1 MRSSCPAGSRRAA
14 APSLHPIALAVAVF
28 TFSPAWAQ
36 TGTAALQP
44 AEQTPVS
51 APDELVQEPKALGS
65 ITISGAR
72 ESASTRL
79 PLTPRETPQ
88 STSTVTR
95 AQIERQSL
103 TSIDAVL
110 RNVNGIAVSFYDT
123 QRPLYYAR
131 GFQITDFQTDGLP
144 SYSSSTNQEFDT
156 ALYERIDIVR
166 GANGIQTGVGVPSAT
181 INMIRKRPQRE
192 FAASVALTAGSWN
205 LYRGELDLN
214 APLNSDGSVRSR
226 LVVAP
231 QKKESFRDRYS
242 EDKTALLA
250 AVEADIGQST
260 VVALGYQRQSN
271 DPKAPIWGT
280 IPRFA
285 TTGAPIDLPIST
297 SFSPSWTRWE
307 RTSGTLYATLDHQL
321 NDDWSLKA
329 ALNHTEGDTF
339 RLSTYGYGATTS
351 RAPFIDPVT
360 GAGTTLY
367 AAVNGGSEKQDT
379 VDAYLSGK
387 FELGGR
393 KHDLVVGMS
402 STRTASRTDGYTSVG
417 SWSYVIPNI
426 YTWDGNAPAPTYSK
440 TGAWR
445 TQITQQT
452 GLFASA
458 RWRVTDPLSVL
469 TGLRLTDWHRHSD
482 TYGTTGAYAGR
493 SAIQDE
499 NRKVT
504 PFIGAVYDIT
514 PTLSAYASYARIFN
528 PQNYKDRNN
537 NPLSPVIGS
546 NAEAGLKAELFERRI
561 QAHFAVFQTKQ
572 DNFGVRDS
580 AITTPLPDGTL
591 PYVAVNGTKST
602 GFELE
607 FAGMATRQWR
617 VSAGL
622 TRAKV
627 TRAPTDLIYA
637 NMPDYLLQLGT
648 DYQLSGALA
657 PLSVGGN
664 LTWQSS
670 IEGFNIPHP
679 SGTVTVKQSPK
690 AILNLRASWQFNPK
704 LSATVAVNNVTNQK
718 YWANLDYGNYAD
730 PRNVSVTLRAAF

>member
-1 MRSSCPAGSRRAA
+1 MPASRRPFAH
-14 APSLHPIALAVAVF
+14 SLHPLAVSA
-28 TFSPAWAQ
+28 TLAASMAGTAWAQ
-36 TGTAALQP
+36 QP
-44 AEQTPVS
+44 AAVPP
-51 APDELVQEPKALGS
+51 APDTRADTRTEPGTDQVVQPRALDS
-65 ITISGAR
+65 VTVSGAR

-79 PLTPRETPQ
+79 QLTARETPQ
-88 STSTVTR
+88 SVSTVNR

-110 RNVNGIAVSFYDT
+110 RNVTGIAVSFYDT

-144 SYSSSTNQEFDT
+144 SYSSGSNQEFDT

-181 INMIRKRPQRE
+181 INMVRKRPQRQ

-205 LYRGELDLN
+205 LYRGELDIN

-226 LVVAP
+226 LVIAP
-231 QKKESFRDRYS
+231 QKKDSFRDRYS

-271 DPKAPIWGT
+271 VPKAPIWGT

-285 TTGAPIDLPIST
+285 TTGAPIDLPVST
-297 SFSPSWTRWE
+297 SFSPPWTRWE

-321 NDDWSLKA
+321 NDDWSLRA
-329 ALNHTEGDTF
+329 AYNHTEGDNF
-339 RLSTYGYGATTS
+339 SLRTYGYGATTS
-351 RAPFIDPVT
+351 RAPFINPET
-360 GAGTTLY
+360 GAGATLY
-367 AAVNGGSEKQDT
+367 GAVGGGSEKQDT

-387 FELGGR
+387 FALGGR

-402 STRTASRTDGYTSVG
+402 STRTATRTDGYTSLAG
-417 SWSYVIPNI
+417 WSYVIPNI
-426 YTWDGNAPAPTYSK
+426 YTWDGNAPMPTYSK

-445 TQITQQT
+445 TQTTQQT

-458 RWRVTDPLSVL
+458 RWRVADPLSVL
-469 TGLRLTDWHRHSD
+469 TGVRLTDWHRHTD
-482 TYGTTGAYAGR
+482 TYNTTGAYVGQ

-499 NRKVT
+499 NRKIT
-504 PFIGAVYDIT
+504 PYIGAVYDIT
-514 PTLSAYASYARIFN
+514 PTLSAYASHTRIFN

-537 NPLSPVIGS
+537 MPLSPVIGS
-546 NAEAGLKAELFERRI
+546 NTEAGLKAELFDRRM

-572 DNFGVRDS
+572 DNYGVRDS

-591 PYVAVNGTKST
+591 PYVAVNGTKAT
-602 GFELE
+602 GFEMEL
-607 FAGMATRQWR
+607 AGMVNSRWR

-627 TRAPTDLIYA
+627 TRAATDLIYA
-637 NMPDYLLQLGT
+637 NLPEYLLQLGT

-657 PLSVGGN
+657 PLSVGGS
-664 LTWQSS
+664 LMWQST

-679 SGTVTVKQSPK
+679 SGTVTVKESPT
-690 AILNLRASWQFNPK
+690 AVLNLRATWRFNPK
-704 LSATVAVNNVTNQK
+704 LSATLAVNNVTNQK

-730 PRNVSVTLRAAF
+730 PRNVSLTLRAAF

>member
-1 MRSSCPAGSRRAA
+1 MSVFRRQPVCRLHPLALAAIATVLAGAAQAQDAAPAA
-14 APSLHPIALAVAVF
+14 AGDQI
-28 TFSPAWAQ
+28 
-36 TGTAALQP
+36 TA
-44 AEQTPVS
+44 
-51 APDELVQEPKALGS
+51 PKALDSVTVSGS
-65 ITISGAR
+65 R

-79 PLTPRETPQ
+79 QLTARETPQ
-88 STSTVTR
+88 STTTVTR
-95 AQIERQSL
+95 EQIERQSL

-110 RNVNGIAVSFYDT
+110 RNVNGVAVSFYDT

-131 GFQITDFQTDGLP
+131 GFQITDFQIDGLP

-156 ALYERIDIVR
+156 ALYERIEVVR
-166 GANGIQTGVGVPSAT
+166 GANGILTGVGVPSAT

-205 LYRGELDLN
+205 LYRGELDIN
-214 APLNSDGSVRSR
+214 APLNKDGSVRSR
-226 LVVAP
+226 LVLAP
-231 QKKESFRDRYS
+231 QKKDSFRDRYS

-250 AVEADIGQST
+250 AIEADVGSST
-260 VVALGYQRQSN
+260 VVTLGYQRQAN
-271 DPKAPIWGT
+271 EPKAPIWGT

-285 TTGAPIDLPIST
+285 VDGSPIDLPTSV
-297 SFSPSWTRWE
+297 SFSPPWTRWE
-307 RTSGTLYATLDHQL
+307 RTSGTLYATLEHQL
-321 NDDWSLKA
+321 NDDWSVKA

-339 RLSTYGYGATTS
+339 SLRTYGYGRTVS
-351 RAPFIDPVT
+351 LAPFINPTT

-367 AAVNGGSEKQDT
+367 AAVGGASEKQDT

-387 FELGGR
+387 FDLGGR
-393 KHDLVVGMS
+393 KHDLMVGVS
-402 STRTASRTDGYTSVG
+402 STRIATRTDGYSSVAN
-417 SWSYVIPNI
+417 WSYVIPNI
-426 YTWDGNAPAPTYSK
+426 YTWDGNAPEPVYSK

-458 RWRVTDPLSVL
+458 RWRVAEPLSLL
-469 TGLRLTDWHRHSD
+469 TGVRLTDWHRHND
-482 TYGTTGAYAGR
+482 TYGTTGAYAGK
-493 SAIQDE
+493 SAVQDE

-504 PFIGAVYDIT
+504 PYVGAVYDIT
-514 PTLSAYASYARIFN
+514 PTLSAYASYTRIFN

-546 NAEAGLKAELFERRI
+546 NAEAGVKAELLGRRI

-572 DNFGVRDS
+572 DNYGVRDG

-591 PYVAVNGTKST
+591 PYVAVNGTRST

-607 FAGMATRQWR
+607 FAGMATNQWR

-637 NMPDYLLQLGT
+637 NLPEYLLQLGT
-648 DYQLSGALA
+648 DYQFAGALA

-664 LTWQSS
+664 LVWQSS
-670 IEGFNIPHP
+670 VEGFNIPHP
-679 SGTVTVKQSPK
+679 SGTVTVKQSPT
-690 AILNLRASWQFNPK
+690 AILGLRASWKFSPK
-704 LSATVAVNNVTNQK
+704 LSATLAVNNVTNKK
-718 YWANLDYGNYAD
+718 YWANLDYGNYSD
-730 PRNVSVTLRAAF
+730 PRNVSLTMRAAF

>member
-1 MRSSCPAGSRRAA
+1 M
-14 APSLHPIALAVAVF
+14 
-28 TFSPAWAQ
+28 
-36 TGTAALQP
+36 
-44 AEQTPVS
+44 
-51 APDELVQEPKALGS
+51 
-65 ITISGAR
+65 
-72 ESASTRL
+72 
-79 PLTPRETPQ
+79 
-88 STSTVTR
+88 TR

-110 RNVNGIAVSFYDT
+110 RNVNGIAVSFMT
-123 QRPLYYAR
+123 RSARCTTRAASRSPTSRPTACPATAAAPTR
-131 GFQITDFQTDGLP
+131 NSTLP
-144 SYSSSTNQEFDT
+144 CT
-156 ALYERIDIVR
+156 ERIDIVR

-231 QKKESFRDRYS
+231 QKKRELRDRYS

-367 AAVNGGSEKQDT
+367 AAAKQRRQRK
-379 VDAYLSGK
+379 AGH
-387 FELGGR
+387 GGR
-393 KHDLVVGMS
+393 LPVGQV
-402 STRTASRTDGYTSVG
+402 RAGRPQARPGGGHEFHPHRRARTDGYTSVAG
-417 SWSYVIPNI
+417 WSYVIPNI

-528 PQNYKDRNN
+528 PQNYTATTPAVARHRQQCRGWASK
-537 NPLSPVIGS
+537 PSCLSAAS
-546 NAEAGLKAELFERRI
+546 RRTLRC
-561 QAHFAVFQTKQ
+561 FQT
-572 DNFGVRDS
+572 
-580 AITTPLPDGTL
+580 
-591 PYVAVNGTKST
+591 
-602 GFELE
+602 
-607 FAGMATRQWR
+607 AGQLR
-617 VSAGL
+617 
-622 TRAKV
+622 RARRRSPHRCP
-627 TRAPTDLIYA
+627 TAPC
-637 NMPDYLLQLGT
+637 P
-648 DYQLSGALA
+648 
-657 PLSVGGN
+657 
-664 LTWQSS
+664 TW
-670 IEGFNIPHP
+670 P
-679 SGTVTVKQSPK
+679 
-690 AILNLRASWQFNPK
+690 
-704 LSATVAVNNVTNQK
+704 
-718 YWANLDYGNYAD
+718 
-730 PRNVSVTLRAAF
+730 

>member
-1 MRSSCPAGSRRAA
+1 MSVSRRQPVCRLNPLALAAIATVLAGAAQAQDA
-14 APSLHPIALAVAVF
+14 APAASTDQI
-28 TFSPAWAQ
+28 
-36 TGTAALQP
+36 TA
-44 AEQTPVS
+44 
-51 APDELVQEPKALGS
+51 PKALDSVTVSGS
-65 ITISGAR
+65 R

-79 PLTPRETPQ
+79 QLTARETPQ
-88 STSTVTR
+88 STTTVTR
-95 AQIERQSL
+95 EQIERQSL

-110 RNVNGIAVSFYDT
+110 RNVNGVAVSFYDT

-131 GFQITDFQTDGLP
+131 GFQITDFQIDGLP
-144 SYSSSTNQEFDT
+144 SYSSSTNQEYDT
-156 ALYERIDIVR
+156 ALYERVEIVR
-166 GANGIQTGVGVPSAT
+166 GANGILTGVGVPSAT

-192 FAASVALTAGSWN
+192 FAASVALSAGSWN
-205 LYRGELDLN
+205 LYRGELDIN
-214 APLNSDGSVRSR
+214 APLTKDGSVRSR
-226 LVVAP
+226 LVIAP
-231 QKKESFRDRYS
+231 QKKDSFRDRYS
-242 EDKTALLA
+242 EDKTAMLA
-250 AVEADIGQST
+250 AIEADLGSST
-260 VVALGYQRQSN
+260 VATLGYQRQSN

-285 TTGAPIDLPIST
+285 TNGSPIDLPTSV
-297 SFSPSWTRWE
+297 SFSPPWTRWE
-307 RTSGTLYATLDHQL
+307 RTSGTLYATLEHQL
-321 NDDWSLKA
+321 NDDWSVKA

-339 RLSTYGYGATTS
+339 SLRTYGYGRTVS
-351 RAPFIDPVT
+351 LAPFINPTT

-367 AAVNGGSEKQDT
+367 AAVGGGSEKQDT

-387 FELGGR
+387 FEFGGR
-393 KHDLVVGMS
+393 KHDLMVGVS
-402 STRTASRTDGYTSVG
+402 STRIATRTDGYSSVAN
-417 SWSYVIPNI
+417 WSYVIPNI
-426 YTWDGNAPAPTYSK
+426 YTWDGNAPEPVYSK

-458 RWRVTDPLSVL
+458 RWRVAEPLSVL
-469 TGLRLTDWHRHSD
+469 TGVRLTDWHRHSD
-482 TYGTTGAYAGR
+482 TYGTTGAYAGK

-504 PFIGAVYDIT
+504 PYIGAVYDIT
-514 PTLSAYASYARIFN
+514 PTLSAYTSYTRIFN

-546 NAEAGLKAELFERRI
+546 NTEAGLKAELLDRRI

-572 DNFGVRDS
+572 DNYGVRDG

-627 TRAPTDLIYA
+627 TRAATDLIYA
-637 NMPDYLLQLGT
+637 NLPEYLLQLGT
-648 DYQLSGALA
+648 DYQFSGALA

-664 LTWQSS
+664 LVWQSS
-670 IEGFNIPHP
+670 VEGFNIPHP
-679 SGTVTVKQSPK
+679 SGTVTVKQSPT
-690 AILNLRASWQFNPK
+690 AVLGLRASWQFNPK
-704 LSATVAVNNVTNQK
+704 LSATLAVNNVTNKK
-718 YWANLDYGNYAD
+718 YWANLDYGNYSD
-730 PRNVSVTLRAAF
+730 PRNVSLTMRAAF

>member
-1 MRSSCPAGSRRAA
+1 LALAAIATVLAGAAQAQDAAPAA
-14 APSLHPIALAVAVF
+14 AGDQI
-28 TFSPAWAQ
+28 
-36 TGTAALQP
+36 TA
-44 AEQTPVS
+44 
-51 APDELVQEPKALGS
+51 PKALDSVTVSGS
-65 ITISGAR
+65 R

-79 PLTPRETPQ
+79 QLTARETPQ
-88 STSTVTR
+88 STTTVTR
-95 AQIERQSL
+95 EQIERQSL

-110 RNVNGIAVSFYDT
+110 RNVNGVAVSFYDT

-131 GFQITDFQTDGLP
+131 GFQITDFQIDGLH

-156 ALYERIDIVR
+156 ALYERIEVVR
-166 GANGIQTGVGVPSAT
+166 GANGILTGVGVPSAT

-205 LYRGELDLN
+205 LYRGELDIN
-214 APLNSDGSVRSR
+214 APLNKDGSVRSR
-226 LVVAP
+226 LVLAP
-231 QKKESFRDRYS
+231 QKKDSFRDRYS

-250 AVEADIGQST
+250 AIEADVGSST
-260 VVALGYQRQSN
+260 VVTLGYQRQAN
-271 DPKAPIWGT
+271 EPKAPIWGT

-285 TTGAPIDLPIST
+285 VDGSPIDLPTSV
-297 SFSPSWTRWE
+297 SFSPPWTRWE
-307 RTSGTLYATLDHQL
+307 RTSGTLYATLEHQL
-321 NDDWSLKA
+321 NDDWSVKA

-339 RLSTYGYGATTS
+339 SLRTYGYGRTVS
-351 RAPFIDPVT
+351 LAPFINPTT

-367 AAVNGGSEKQDT
+367 AAVGGASEKQDT

-387 FELGGR
+387 FDLGGR
-393 KHDLVVGMS
+393 KHDLMVGVS
-402 STRTASRTDGYTSVG
+402 STRIATRTDGYSSVAN
-417 SWSYVIPNI
+417 WSHVIPNI
-426 YTWDGNAPAPTYSK
+426 YTWDGNAPEPVYSK

-458 RWRVTDPLSVL
+458 RWRVAEPLSLL
-469 TGLRLTDWHRHSD
+469 TGVRLTDWHRHSD
-482 TYGTTGAYAGR
+482 TYGTTGAYAGK
-493 SAIQDE
+493 SAVQDE

-504 PFIGAVYDIT
+504 PYVGAVYDIT
-514 PTLSAYASYARIFN
+514 PTLSAYASYTRIFN

-546 NAEAGLKAELFERRI
+546 NAEAGLKAELLDRRI

-572 DNFGVRDS
+572 DNYGVRDG

-591 PYVAVNGTKST
+591 PYVAVNGTRST

-607 FAGMATRQWR
+607 FAGMATNQWR

-637 NMPDYLLQLGT
+637 NLPEYLLQLGT
-648 DYQLSGALA
+648 DYQFAGALA

-664 LTWQSS
+664 LVWQSS
-670 IEGFNIPHP
+670 VEGFNIPHP
-679 SGTVTVKQSPK
+679 SGTVTVKQSPT
-690 AILNLRASWQFNPK
+690 AILGLRASWKFSPK
-704 LSATVAVNNVTNQK
+704 LSATLAVNNVTNKK
-718 YWANLDYGNYAD
+718 YWANLDYGNYSD
-730 PRNVSVTLRAAF
+730 PRNVSLTMRAAF

>member
-1 MRSSCPAGSRRAA
+1 MSVFRRQPVCRLHPLALAAIATVLAGAAQAQDAAPAA
-14 APSLHPIALAVAVF
+14 AGDQI
-28 TFSPAWAQ
+28 
-36 TGTAALQP
+36 TA
-44 AEQTPVS
+44 
-51 APDELVQEPKALGS
+51 PKALDSVTVSGS
-65 ITISGAR
+65 R

-79 PLTPRETPQ
+79 QLTARETPQ
-88 STSTVTR
+88 STTTVTR
-95 AQIERQSL
+95 EQIERQSL

-110 RNVNGIAVSFYDT
+110 RNVNGVAVSFYDT

-131 GFQITDFQTDGLP
+131 GFQITDFQIDGLH

-156 ALYERIDIVR
+156 ALYERIEVVR
-166 GANGIQTGVGVPSAT
+166 GANGILTGVGVPSAT

-205 LYRGELDLN
+205 LYRGELDIN
-214 APLNSDGSVRSR
+214 APLNKDGSVRSR
-226 LVVAP
+226 LVLAP
-231 QKKESFRDRYS
+231 QKKDSFRDRYS

-250 AVEADIGQST
+250 AIEADVGSST
-260 VVALGYQRQSN
+260 VVTLGYQRQAN
-271 DPKAPIWGT
+271 EPKAPIWGT

-285 TTGAPIDLPIST
+285 VDGSPIDLPTSV
-297 SFSPSWTRWE
+297 SFSPPWTRWE
-307 RTSGTLYATLDHQL
+307 RTSGTLYATLEHQL
-321 NDDWSLKA
+321 NDDWSVKA

-339 RLSTYGYGATTS
+339 SLRTYGYGRTVS
-351 RAPFIDPVT
+351 LAPFINPTT

-367 AAVNGGSEKQDT
+367 AAVGGASEKQDT

-387 FELGGR
+387 FDLGGR
-393 KHDLVVGMS
+393 KHDLMVGVS
-402 STRTASRTDGYTSVG
+402 STRIATRTDGYSSVAN
-417 SWSYVIPNI
+417 WSHVIPNI
-426 YTWDGNAPAPTYSK
+426 YTWDGNAPEPVYSK

-458 RWRVTDPLSVL
+458 RWRVAEPLSLL
-469 TGLRLTDWHRHSD
+469 TGVRLTDWHRHSD
-482 TYGTTGAYAGR
+482 TYGTTGAYAGK
-493 SAIQDE
+493 SAVQDE

-504 PFIGAVYDIT
+504 PYVGAVYDIT
-514 PTLSAYASYARIFN
+514 PTLSAYASYTRIFN

-546 NAEAGLKAELFERRI
+546 NAEAGLKAELLDRRI

-572 DNFGVRDS
+572 DNYGVRDG

-591 PYVAVNGTKST
+591 PYVAVNGTRST

-607 FAGMATRQWR
+607 FAGMATNQWR

-637 NMPDYLLQLGT
+637 NLPEYLLQLGT
-648 DYQLSGALA
+648 DYQFAGALA

-664 LTWQSS
+664 LVWQSS
-670 IEGFNIPHP
+670 VEGFNIPHP
-679 SGTVTVKQSPK
+679 SGTVTVKQSPT
-690 AILNLRASWQFNPK
+690 AILGLRASWKFSPK
-704 LSATVAVNNVTNQK
+704 LSATLAVNNVTNKK
-718 YWANLDYGNYAD
+718 YWANLDYGNYSD
-730 PRNVSVTLRAAF
+730 PRNVSLTMRAAF

>member
-1 MRSSCPAGSRRAA
+1 MSVFRRQPVCRLHPLALAAIATVLAGAAQAQDAAPAA
-14 APSLHPIALAVAVF
+14 AGDQI
-28 TFSPAWAQ
+28 
-36 TGTAALQP
+36 TA
-44 AEQTPVS
+44 
-51 APDELVQEPKALGS
+51 PKALDSVTVSGS
-65 ITISGAR
+65 R

-79 PLTPRETPQ
+79 QLTARETPQ
-88 STSTVTR
+88 STTTVTR
-95 AQIERQSL
+95 EQIERQSL

-110 RNVNGIAVSFYDT
+110 RNVNGVAVSFYDT

-131 GFQITDFQTDGLP
+131 GFQITDFQIDGLP

-156 ALYERIDIVR
+156 ALYERIEVVR
-166 GANGIQTGVGVPSAT
+166 GANGILTGVGVPSAT

-205 LYRGELDLN
+205 LYRGELDIN
-214 APLNSDGSVRSR
+214 APLNKDGSVRSR
-226 LVVAP
+226 LVLAP
-231 QKKESFRDRYS
+231 QKKDSFRDRYS

-250 AVEADIGQST
+250 AIEADVGSST
-260 VVALGYQRQSN
+260 VVTLGYQRQAN
-271 DPKAPIWGT
+271 EPKAPIWGT

-285 TTGAPIDLPIST
+285 VDGSPIDLPTSV
-297 SFSPSWTRWE
+297 SFSPPWTRWE
-307 RTSGTLYATLDHQL
+307 RTSGTLYATLEHQL
-321 NDDWSLKA
+321 NDDWSVKA

-339 RLSTYGYGATTS
+339 SLRTYGYGRTVS
-351 RAPFIDPVT
+351 LAPFINPTT

-367 AAVNGGSEKQDT
+367 AAVGGASEKQDT

-387 FELGGR
+387 FDLGGR
-393 KHDLVVGMS
+393 KHDLMVGVS
-402 STRTASRTDGYTSVG
+402 STRIATRTDGYSSVAN
-417 SWSYVIPNI
+417 WSYVIPNI
-426 YTWDGNAPAPTYSK
+426 YTWDGNAPEPAYSK

-458 RWRVTDPLSVL
+458 RWRVAEPLSLL
-469 TGLRLTDWHRHSD
+469 TGVRLTDWHRHND
-482 TYGTTGAYAGR
+482 TYGTTGAYAGK
-493 SAIQDE
+493 SAVQDE

-504 PFIGAVYDIT
+504 PYVGAVYDIT
-514 PTLSAYASYARIFN
+514 PTLSAYASYTRIFN

-546 NAEAGLKAELFERRI
+546 NAEAGLKAELLDRRI

-572 DNFGVRDS
+572 DNYGVRDG

-591 PYVAVNGTKST
+591 PYVAVNGTRST

-607 FAGMATRQWR
+607 FAGMATNQWR

-637 NMPDYLLQLGT
+637 NLPEYLLQLGT
-648 DYQLSGALA
+648 DYQFAGALA

-664 LTWQSS
+664 LVWQSS
-670 IEGFNIPHP
+670 VEGFNIPHP
-679 SGTVTVKQSPK
+679 SGTVTVKQSPT
-690 AILNLRASWQFNPK
+690 AILGLRASWKFSPK
-704 LSATVAVNNVTNQK
+704 LSATLAVNNVTNKK
-718 YWANLDYGNYAD
+718 YWANLDYGNYSD
-730 PRNVSVTLRAAF
+730 PRNVSLTMRAAF

>member
-1 MRSSCPAGSRRAA
+1 MSVFRRQPVCRLHPLALAAIATVLAGAAQAQDAAPAA
-14 APSLHPIALAVAVF
+14 AGDQI
-28 TFSPAWAQ
+28 
-36 TGTAALQP
+36 TA
-44 AEQTPVS
+44 
-51 APDELVQEPKALGS
+51 PKALDSVTVSGS
-65 ITISGAR
+65 R

-79 PLTPRETPQ
+79 QLTARETPQ
-88 STSTVTR
+88 STTTVTR
-95 AQIERQSL
+95 EQIERQSL

-110 RNVNGIAVSFYDT
+110 RNVNGVAVSFYDT

-131 GFQITDFQTDGLP
+131 GFQITDFQIDGLP

-156 ALYERIDIVR
+156 ALYERVEVVR
-166 GANGIQTGVGVPSAT
+166 GANGILTGVGVPSAT

-205 LYRGELDLN
+205 LYRGELDIN
-214 APLNSDGSVRSR
+214 APLNKDGSVRSR
-226 LVVAP
+226 LVLAP
-231 QKKESFRDRYS
+231 QKKDSFRDRYS

-250 AVEADIGQST
+250 AIEADVGSST
-260 VVALGYQRQSN
+260 VVTLGYQRQAN
-271 DPKAPIWGT
+271 EPKAPIWGT

-285 TTGAPIDLPIST
+285 VDGSPIDLPTSV
-297 SFSPSWTRWE
+297 SFSPPWTRWE
-307 RTSGTLYATLDHQL
+307 RTSGTLYATLEHQL
-321 NDDWSLKA
+321 NDDWSVKA

-339 RLSTYGYGATTS
+339 SLRTYGYGRTVS
-351 RAPFIDPVT
+351 LAPFINPTT

-367 AAVNGGSEKQDT
+367 AAVGGGSEKQDT

-387 FELGGR
+387 FDLGGR
-393 KHDLVVGMS
+393 KHDLMVGVS
-402 STRTASRTDGYTSVG
+402 STRIATRTDGYSSVAN
-417 SWSYVIPNI
+417 WSYVIPNI
-426 YTWDGNAPAPTYSK
+426 YTWDGNAPEPVYSK

-445 TQITQQT
+445 TLITQQT

-458 RWRVTDPLSVL
+458 RWRVAEPLSLL
-469 TGLRLTDWHRHSD
+469 TGVRLTDWHRHND
-482 TYGTTGAYAGR
+482 TYGTTGAYAGK

-504 PFIGAVYDIT
+504 PYVGAVYDIT
-514 PTLSAYASYARIFN
+514 PTLSAYASYTRIFN

-546 NAEAGLKAELFERRI
+546 NAEAGVKAELLDRRI

-572 DNFGVRDS
+572 DNYGVRDG

-591 PYVAVNGTKST
+591 PYVAVNGTRST

-607 FAGMATRQWR
+607 LAGMATNQWR

-637 NMPDYLLQLGT
+637 NLPEYLLQLGT
-648 DYQLSGALA
+648 DYQFEGALA

-664 LTWQSS
+664 LVWQSS
-670 IEGFNIPHP
+670 VEGFNIPHP
-679 SGTVTVKQSPK
+679 SGTVTVKQSPT
-690 AILNLRASWQFNPK
+690 AILGLRASWKFSPK
-704 LSATVAVNNVTNQK
+704 LSATLAVNNVTNKK
-718 YWANLDYGNYAD
+718 YWANLDYGNYSD
-730 PRNVSVTLRAAF
+730 PRNVSLTMRAAF

>member
-1 MRSSCPAGSRRAA
+1 MSVSRRQPVCRLHPLALAAIATVLAGAAHAQDA
-14 APSLHPIALAVAVF
+14 APAASTTDQV
-28 TFSPAWAQ
+28 
-36 TGTAALQP
+36 TA
-44 AEQTPVS
+44 
-51 APDELVQEPKALGS
+51 PKALDS
-65 ITISGAR
+65 VTVSGAR

-79 PLTPRETPQ
+79 QLTARETPQ
-88 STSTVTR
+88 STTTVTR
-95 AQIERQSL
+95 EQIERQSL
-103 TSIDAVL
+103 TSIDSVL
-110 RNVNGIAVSFYDT
+110 RNVNGVAVSFYDT

-131 GFQITDFQTDGLP
+131 GFQITDFQIDGLP

-156 ALYERIDIVR
+156 ALFERIEIVR
-166 GANGIQTGVGVPSAT
+166 GANGILTGVGVPSAT

-205 LYRGELDLN
+205 LYRGELDIN
-214 APLNSDGSVRSR
+214 APLNKDGSVRSR

-231 QKKESFRDRYS
+231 QKKDSFRDRYS

-250 AVEADIGQST
+250 AIEADLGSST

-271 DPKAPIWGT
+271 QPKAPIWGT

-285 TTGAPIDLPIST
+285 TDGSPIDLPIST
-297 SFSPSWTRWE
+297 SFSPPWTRWE
-307 RTSGTLYATLDHQL
+307 RTSGTVYATLEHQL
-321 NDDWSLKA
+321 NDDWNIKA

-339 RLSTYGYGATTS
+339 SLRTYGYGRTVS
-351 RAPFIDPVT
+351 LAPFINPAT
-360 GAGTTLY
+360 GAGATLY
-367 AAVNGGSEKQDT
+367 AAVGGGSEKQDT

-393 KHDLVVGMS
+393 KHDLMVGVS
-402 STRTASRTDGYTSVG
+402 STRIATRTDGYNSVA
-417 SWSYVIPNI
+417 SWSHVIPNI
-426 YTWDGNAPAPTYSK
+426 YNWDGNAPEPVYSK

-458 RWRVTDPLSVL
+458 RWRVAEPLSVL
-469 TGLRLTDWHRHSD
+469 TGVRLTDWHRHSD
-482 TYGTTGAYAGR
+482 SYGTTGTYAGK
-493 SAIQDE
+493 SAVQDE
-499 NRKVT
+499 NRKLT
-504 PFIGAVYDIT
+504 PYIGAVYDIT
-514 PTLSAYASYARIFN
+514 PTLSAYASYSRIFN

-537 NPLSPVIGS
+537 NPLSPVLGS
-546 NAEAGLKAELFERRI
+546 NAEAGLKAELFDRRI
-561 QAHFAVFQTKQ
+561 QGHFAVFQTKQ
-572 DNFGVRDS
+572 DNYGVRDG

-607 FAGMATRQWR
+607 FSGMVTRQWR

-622 TRAKV
+622 TRARV

-637 NMPDYLLQLGT
+637 NLPDYLLQLGT

-664 LTWQSS
+664 LTWQSAV
-670 IEGFNIPHP
+670 EGFNIPHP
-679 SGTVTVKQSPK
+679 SGTVTVKQSPT
-690 AILNLRASWQFNPK
+690 AVLNLRASWQFNPK
-704 LSATVAVNNVTNQK
+704 LSATLAVNNVTNKK
-718 YWANLDYGNYAD
+718 YWANLDYGNYSD
-730 PRNVSVTLRAAF
+730 PRNVSLTMRAAF

>member
-1 MRSSCPAGSRRAA
+1 MSVSRRQPVCRLNPLALAAIAAVLAGAAQAQDA
-14 APSLHPIALAVAVF
+14 APAASTDQI
-28 TFSPAWAQ
+28 
-36 TGTAALQP
+36 TA
-44 AEQTPVS
+44 
-51 APDELVQEPKALGS
+51 PKALDSVTVSGS
-65 ITISGAR
+65 R

-79 PLTPRETPQ
+79 QLTARETPQ
-88 STSTVTR
+88 STTTVTR
-95 AQIERQSL
+95 EQIERQSL

-110 RNVNGIAVSFYDT
+110 RNVNGVAVSFYDT

-131 GFQITDFQTDGLP
+131 GFQITDFQIDGLP
-144 SYSSSTNQEFDT
+144 SYSSSTNQEYDT
-156 ALYERIDIVR
+156 ALYERVEIVR
-166 GANGIQTGVGVPSAT
+166 GANGILTGVGVPSAT

-205 LYRGELDLN
+205 LYRGELDIN
-214 APLNSDGSVRSR
+214 APLTKDGSVRSR
-226 LVVAP
+226 LVIAP
-231 QKKESFRDRYS
+231 QKKDSFRDRYS

-250 AVEADIGQST
+250 AIEADLGSST
-260 VVALGYQRQSN
+260 VATLGYQRQSN

-285 TTGAPIDLPIST
+285 TNGSPIDLPTSV
-297 SFSPSWTRWE
+297 SFSPPWTRWE
-307 RTSGTLYATLDHQL
+307 RTSGTLYATLEHQL
-321 NDDWSLKA
+321 NDDWSVKA

-339 RLSTYGYGATTS
+339 SLRTYGYGRTVS
-351 RAPFIDPVT
+351 LAPFINPTT

-367 AAVNGGSEKQDT
+367 AAVGGGSEKQDT

-393 KHDLVVGMS
+393 KHDLMVGVS
-402 STRTASRTDGYTSVG
+402 STRIATRTDGYSSVAN
-417 SWSYVIPNI
+417 WSYVIPNI
-426 YTWDGNAPAPTYSK
+426 YTWDGNAPAPVYSK

-458 RWRVTDPLSVL
+458 RWRVAEPLSLL
-469 TGLRLTDWHRHSD
+469 TGVRLTDWHRHSD
-482 TYGTTGAYAGR
+482 SYGTTGAYAGK

-504 PFIGAVYDIT
+504 PYIGAVYDIT
-514 PTLSAYASYARIFN
+514 PTLSAYTSYTRIFN

-546 NAEAGLKAELFERRI
+546 NTEAGLKAELLDRRI

-572 DNFGVRDS
+572 DNYGVRDG

-607 FAGMATRQWR
+607 FSGMATRQWR

-627 TRAPTDLIYA
+627 TRAATDLIYA
-637 NMPDYLLQLGT
+637 NLPEYLLQLGT
-648 DYQLSGALA
+648 DYQFSGALA

-664 LTWQSS
+664 LVWQSS
-670 IEGFNIPHP
+670 VEGFNIPHP
-679 SGTVTVKQSPK
+679 SGTVTVKQSPT
-690 AILNLRASWQFNPK
+690 AVLGLRASWQFNPK
-704 LSATVAVNNVTNQK
+704 LSATLAVNNVTNKK
-718 YWANLDYGNYAD
+718 YWANLDYGNYSD
-730 PRNVSVTLRAAF
+730 PRNVSLTMRAAF

>member
-1 MRSSCPAGSRRAA
+1 MSVSRRQPACRLHPLALAAIATILAGTAHAQDAAPAA
-14 APSLHPIALAVAVF
+14 ASPTDQIVA
-28 TFSPAWAQ
+28 
-36 TGTAALQP
+36 
-44 AEQTPVS
+44 
-51 APDELVQEPKALGS
+51 PKALNSVTVSGS
-65 ITISGAR
+65 R

-79 PLTPRETPQ
+79 QLTERETPQ
-88 STSTVTR
+88 STTTVTR
-95 AQIERQSL
+95 EQIERQSL
-103 TSIDAVL
+103 TSIDSVL

-131 GFQITDFQTDGLP
+131 GFQVTDFQIDGLP

-156 ALYERIDIVR
+156 ALYERIEVVR
-166 GANGIQTGVGVPSAT
+166 GANGILTGVGVPSAT

-205 LYRGELDLN
+205 LYRGELDIN

-231 QKKESFRDRYS
+231 QKKDSFRDRYS

-250 AVEADIGQST
+250 AIEADLGRST

-285 TTGAPIDLPIST
+285 IDGSPIDLPTSV
-297 SFSPSWTRWE
+297 SFSPPWTRWE
-307 RTSGTLYATLDHQL
+307 RTSGTLYATLEHQI
-321 NDDWSLKA
+321 NDDWNLKA

-339 RLSTYGYGATTS
+339 SLRTYGYGRTVS
-351 RAPFIDPVT
+351 LAPFINPAT

-367 AAVNGGSEKQDT
+367 AAVGGGSEKQDT

-393 KHDLVVGMS
+393 KHDLMVGMS
-402 STRTASRTDGYTSVG
+402 STRIATRTDGYSSVA

-426 YTWDGNAPAPTYSK
+426 YTWDGNAPAPAYSK

-458 RWRVTDPLSVL
+458 RWRLADPLSLL
-469 TGLRLTDWHRHSD
+469 TGVRLTDWHRHSD
-482 TYGTTGAYAGR
+482 NYGTTGTYAGK

-504 PFIGAVYDIT
+504 PYIGAVYDIT
-514 PTLSAYASYARIFN
+514 PTLSAYASYTRIFN

-546 NAEAGLKAELFERRI
+546 NAEAGLKAELLDRRI

-572 DNFGVRDS
+572 DNYGVRDG

-622 TRAKV
+622 TRARV

-637 NMPDYLLQLGT
+637 NLPDYLLQLGT
-648 DYQLSGALA
+648 DYQLSGSLA

-664 LTWQSS
+664 LVWQSS
-670 IEGFNIPHP
+670 VEGFNIPHP
-679 SGTVTVKQSPK
+679 TGTVTVKQSPT
-690 AILNLRASWQFNPK
+690 AVLGLRASWQFNPK
-704 LSATVAVNNVTNQK
+704 LSATLAVNNVTNKK
-718 YWANLDYGNYAD
+718 YWANLDYGNYSD
-730 PRNVSVTLRAAF
+730 PRNVSLTTRAAF

>member
-1 MRSSCPAGSRRAA
+1 MSVFRRQPVCRLHPLALAAIATVLAGAAQAQDA
-14 APSLHPIALAVAVF
+14 APADAGDQI
-28 TFSPAWAQ
+28 
-36 TGTAALQP
+36 TA
-44 AEQTPVS
+44 
-51 APDELVQEPKALGS
+51 PKALDSVTVSGS
-65 ITISGAR
+65 R

-79 PLTPRETPQ
+79 QLTARETPQ
-88 STSTVTR
+88 STTTVTR
-95 AQIERQSL
+95 EQIERQSL

-110 RNVNGIAVSFYDT
+110 RNVNGVAVSFYDT

-131 GFQITDFQTDGLP
+131 GFQITDFQIDGLP

-156 ALYERIDIVR
+156 ALYERIEVVR
-166 GANGIQTGVGVPSAT
+166 GANGILTGVGVPSAT

-205 LYRGELDLN
+205 LYRGELDIN
-214 APLNSDGSVRSR
+214 APLNKDGSVRSR
-226 LVVAP
+226 LVLAP
-231 QKKESFRDRYS
+231 QKKDSFRDRYS

-250 AVEADIGQST
+250 AIEADVGSST
-260 VVALGYQRQSN
+260 VVTLGYQRQAN
-271 DPKAPIWGT
+271 EPKAPIWGT

-285 TTGAPIDLPIST
+285 VDGSPIDLPTSV
-297 SFSPSWTRWE
+297 SFSPPWTRWE
-307 RTSGTLYATLDHQL
+307 RTSGTLYATLEHQL
-321 NDDWSLKA
+321 NDDWSVKA

-339 RLSTYGYGATTS
+339 SLRTYGYGRTVS
-351 RAPFIDPVT
+351 LAPFINPTT

-367 AAVNGGSEKQDT
+367 AAVGGASEKQDT

-387 FELGGR
+387 FDLGGR
-393 KHDLVVGMS
+393 KHDLMVGVS
-402 STRTASRTDGYTSVG
+402 STRIATRTDGYSSVAN
-417 SWSYVIPNI
+417 WSYVIPNI
-426 YTWDGNAPAPTYSK
+426 YTWDGNAPEPVYSK

-458 RWRVTDPLSVL
+458 RWRVAEPLSLL
-469 TGLRLTDWHRHSD
+469 TGVRLTDWHRHND
-482 TYGTTGAYAGR
+482 TYGTTGAYAGK
-493 SAIQDE
+493 SAVQNE

-504 PFIGAVYDIT
+504 PYVGAVYDIT
-514 PTLSAYASYARIFN
+514 PTLSAYASYTRIFN

-546 NAEAGLKAELFERRI
+546 NAEAGLKAELLDRRI

-572 DNFGVRDS
+572 DNYGVRDG

-591 PYVAVNGTKST
+591 PYVAVNGTRST

-607 FAGMATRQWR
+607 FAGMATNQWR

-637 NMPDYLLQLGT
+637 NLPEYLLQLGT
-648 DYQLSGALA
+648 DYQFAGALA

-664 LTWQSS
+664 LVWQSS
-670 IEGFNIPHP
+670 VEGFNIPHP
-679 SGTVTVKQSPK
+679 SGTVTVKQSPT
-690 AILNLRASWQFNPK
+690 AILGLRASWKFSPK
-704 LSATVAVNNVTNQK
+704 LSATLAVNNVTNKK
-718 YWANLDYGNYAD
+718 YWANLDYGNYSD
-730 PRNVSVTLRAAF
+730 PRNVSLTMRAAF

>member
-1 MRSSCPAGSRRAA
+1 MSVSRRQPVCRLHPLALAAVATILAGAAHAQDAAPAA
-14 APSLHPIALAVAVF
+14 A
-28 TFSPAWAQ
+28 SPTDQ
-36 TGTAALQP
+36 IVT
-44 AEQTPVS
+44 
-51 APDELVQEPKALGS
+51 PKALDGVTVSGS
-65 ITISGAR
+65 R

-79 PLTPRETPQ
+79 QLTARETPQ
-88 STSTVTR
+88 STTTVTR
-95 AQIERQSL
+95 EQIERQSL

-110 RNVNGIAVSFYDT
+110 RNVNGVAVSFYDT

-131 GFQITDFQTDGLP
+131 GFQITDFQIDGLP

-156 ALYERIDIVR
+156 ALYERVEVVR
-166 GANGIQTGVGVPSAT
+166 GANGILTGVGVPSAT

-205 LYRGELDLN
+205 LYRGELDIN
-214 APLNSDGSVRSR
+214 APLNKDGSVRSR
-226 LVVAP
+226 LVIAP
-231 QKKESFRDRYS
+231 QKKDSFRDRYS

-250 AVEADIGQST
+250 AIEADIGSST
-260 VVALGYQRQSN
+260 VVTLGYQRQSN

-285 TTGAPIDLPIST
+285 TDGSPIDLPIST
-297 SFSPSWTRWE
+297 SFSPPWTRWE
-307 RTSGTLYATLDHQL
+307 RTSGTVYATLEHQL
-321 NDDWSLKA
+321 NDDWSVKA

-339 RLSTYGYGATTS
+339 SLRTYGYGRTTS
-351 RAPFIDPVT
+351 LAPFINPTT

-367 AAVNGGSEKQDT
+367 AAVGGGSERQDT

-387 FELGGR
+387 LDLGGR
-393 KHDLVVGMS
+393 KHDLMVGVS
-402 STRTASRTDGYTSVG
+402 STRIATRTDGYSSVAN
-417 SWSYVIPNI
+417 WSYVVPNI
-426 YTWDGNAPAPTYSK
+426 YTWDGSAPEPVASK

-458 RWRVTDPLSVL
+458 RWRLAEPLSLL
-469 TGLRLTDWHRHSD
+469 TGVRLTDWHRHTD
-482 TYGTTGAYAGR
+482 GYGTTGTYTGK
-493 SAIQDE
+493 SAVQDE
-499 NRKVT
+499 NRKLT
-504 PFIGAVYDIT
+504 PYIGAVYDIT
-514 PTLSAYASYARIFN
+514 PTLSAYASYTRIFN

-546 NAEAGLKAELFERRI
+546 NAEAGLKAELLDRRI
-561 QAHFAVFQTKQ
+561 QAHFAVFQTQQ
-572 DNFGVRDS
+572 DNYGVRDG

-607 FAGMATRQWR
+607 FSGMATRQWR

-622 TRAKV
+622 TRARV

-637 NMPDYLLQLGT
+637 NLPDYLLQLGT

-664 LTWQSS
+664 LTWQSAV
-670 IEGFNIPHP
+670 EGFNIPHP
-679 SGTVTVKQSPK
+679 SGTVTVKQSPT
-690 AILNLRASWQFNPK
+690 AVLNLRASWQFNPK
-704 LSATVAVNNVTNQK
+704 LSATLAVNNVTNKK
-718 YWANLDYGNYAD
+718 YWANLDYGNYSD
-730 PRNVSVTLRAAF
+730 PRNVSLTMRASF

>member
-1 MRSSCPAGSRRAA
+1 MSVSHRQPVCR
-14 APSLHPIALAVAVF
+14 LHPLALATIATVLASAAHAQDA
-28 TFSPAWAQ
+28 SPAA
-36 TGTAALQP
+36 
-44 AEQTPVS
+44 S
-51 APDELVQEPKALGS
+51 ADQIIAPKALDS
-65 ITISGAR
+65 VTVSGAR

-79 PLTPRETPQ
+79 QLTARETPQ
-88 STSTVTR
+88 STTTVTR
-95 AQIERQSL
+95 EQIERQSL

-110 RNVNGIAVSFYDT
+110 RNVNGVAVSFYDT

-131 GFQITDFQTDGLP
+131 GFQITDFQIDSLP

-156 ALYERIDIVR
+156 ALYERVEVVR
-166 GANGIQTGVGVPSAT
+166 GANGILTGVGVPSAT

-205 LYRGELDLN
+205 LYRGELDIN

-226 LVVAP
+226 FVIAP
-231 QKKESFRDRYS
+231 QKKDSFRDRYS

-250 AVEADIGQST
+250 AVEADLGRST

-285 TTGAPIDLPIST
+285 IDGSPIDLPIST
-297 SFSPSWTRWE
+297 SFSPPWTRWE
-307 RTSGTLYATLDHQL
+307 RTSGTLYATLEHQL
-321 NDDWSLKA
+321 NDDWNIKA

-339 RLSTYGYGATTS
+339 SLRTYGSGRTTAL
-351 RAPFIDPVT
+351 APFVNPVT
-360 GAGTTLY
+360 GAGTTLF
-367 AAVNGGSEKQDT
+367 AAVGGGSEKQDT

-393 KHDLVVGMS
+393 KHDLMVGVS
-402 STRTASRTDGYTSVG
+402 STRIATRTDGYSSVAN
-417 SWSYVIPNI
+417 WSYVIPNI
-426 YTWDGNAPAPTYSK
+426 YTWDGSAPEPVYSK

-458 RWRVTDPLSVL
+458 RWRLADPLSVL
-469 TGLRLTDWHRHSD
+469 TGLRLTDWHRHTD
-482 TYGTTGAYAGR
+482 GYGTTGVYTGR
-493 SAIQDE
+493 TLAQDE

-504 PFIGAVYDIT
+504 PYIGAVYDIT
-514 PTLSAYASYARIFN
+514 PTLSAYASYSRIFN
-528 PQNYKDRNN
+528 PQNYKDRNFQ
-537 NPLSPVIGS
+537 PLSPVIGS
-546 NAEAGLKAELFERRI
+546 NAEAGLKADLLDRRI

-572 DNFGVRDS
+572 DNYGVRDS
-580 AITTPLPDGTL
+580 AINTPLPDGSL
-591 PYVAVNGTKST
+591 PYVAVNGTQSK

-607 FAGMATRQWR
+607 FSGMATNQWR

-627 TRAPTDLIYA
+627 TRAATDLIYA
-637 NMPDYLLQLGT
+637 NLPDYLLQLGT

-664 LTWQSS
+664 FTWQSS
-670 IEGFNIPHP
+670 VEGFNIPHP
-679 SGTVTVKQSPK
+679 SGTVTVKQSPT
-690 AILNLRASWQFNPK
+690 ALLNLRASWQFSPK
-704 LSATVAVNNVTNQK
+704 LSATLAVNNVTNKK
-718 YWANLDYGNYAD
+718 YWANLDYGNYSD
-730 PRNVSVTLRAAF
+730 PRNVSLTMRAAF

>member
-1 MRSSCPAGSRRAA
+1 MSVSRRQPVCRLNPLALAAIATVLAGAAQAQDA
-14 APSLHPIALAVAVF
+14 APAASTDQI
-28 TFSPAWAQ
+28 
-36 TGTAALQP
+36 TA
-44 AEQTPVS
+44 
-51 APDELVQEPKALGS
+51 PKALDSVTVSGS
-65 ITISGAR
+65 R

-79 PLTPRETPQ
+79 QLTARETPQ
-88 STSTVTR
+88 STTTVTR
-95 AQIERQSL
+95 EQIERQSL

-110 RNVNGIAVSFYDT
+110 RNVNGVAVSFYDT

-131 GFQITDFQTDGLP
+131 GFQITDFQIDGLP
-144 SYSSSTNQEFDT
+144 SYSSSTNQEYDT
-156 ALYERIDIVR
+156 ALYERVEIVR
-166 GANGIQTGVGVPSAT
+166 GANGILTGVGVPSAT

-205 LYRGELDLN
+205 LYRGELDIN
-214 APLNSDGSVRSR
+214 APLTKDGSVRSR
-226 LVVAP
+226 LVIAP
-231 QKKESFRDRYS
+231 QKKDSFRDRYS

-250 AVEADIGQST
+250 AIEADLGSST
-260 VVALGYQRQSN
+260 VATLGYQRQSN

-285 TTGAPIDLPIST
+285 TNGSPIDLPTSV
-297 SFSPSWTRWE
+297 SFSPPWTRWE
-307 RTSGTLYATLDHQL
+307 RTSGTLYATLEHQL
-321 NDDWSLKA
+321 NDDWSVKA

-339 RLSTYGYGATTS
+339 SLRTYGYGRTVS
-351 RAPFIDPVT
+351 LAPFINPTT

-367 AAVNGGSEKQDT
+367 AAVGGGSEKQDT

-393 KHDLVVGMS
+393 KHDLMVGVS
-402 STRTASRTDGYTSVG
+402 STRIATRTDGYSSVAN
-417 SWSYVIPNI
+417 WSYVIPNI
-426 YTWDGNAPAPTYSK
+426 YTWDGNAPAPVYSK

-458 RWRVTDPLSVL
+458 RWRVAEPLSLL
-469 TGLRLTDWHRHSD
+469 TGVRLTDWHRHSD
-482 TYGTTGAYAGR
+482 TYGTTGAYAGK

-504 PFIGAVYDIT
+504 PYIGAVYDIT
-514 PTLSAYASYARIFN
+514 PTLSAYASYTRIFN

-546 NAEAGLKAELFERRI
+546 NTEAGLKAELLDRRI

-572 DNFGVRDS
+572 DNYGVRDG

-627 TRAPTDLIYA
+627 TRAATDLIYA
-637 NMPDYLLQLGT
+637 NLPEYLLQLGT
-648 DYQLSGALA
+648 DYQFSGALA

-664 LTWQSS
+664 LVWQSS
-670 IEGFNIPHP
+670 VEGFNIPHP
-679 SGTVTVKQSPK
+679 SGTVTVKQSPT
-690 AILNLRASWQFNPK
+690 AVLGLRASWQFNPK
-704 LSATVAVNNVTNQK
+704 LSATLAVNNVTNKK
-718 YWANLDYGNYAD
+718 YWANLDYGNYSD
-730 PRNVSVTLRAAF
+730 PRNVSLTMRAAF

>member
-1 MRSSCPAGSRRAA
+1 MSVFRRQPVCRLHPLALAAIATVLAGAAQAQDAAPAA
-14 APSLHPIALAVAVF
+14 AGDQI
-28 TFSPAWAQ
+28 
-36 TGTAALQP
+36 TA
-44 AEQTPVS
+44 
-51 APDELVQEPKALGS
+51 PKALDSVTVSGS
-65 ITISGAR
+65 R

-79 PLTPRETPQ
+79 QLTARETPQ
-88 STSTVTR
+88 STTTVTR
-95 AQIERQSL
+95 EQIERQSL

-110 RNVNGIAVSFYDT
+110 RNVNGVAVSFYDT

-131 GFQITDFQTDGLP
+131 GFQITDFQIDGLP

-156 ALYERIDIVR
+156 ALYERIEVVR
-166 GANGIQTGVGVPSAT
+166 GANGILTGVGVPSAT

-205 LYRGELDLN
+205 LYRGELDIN
-214 APLNSDGSVRSR
+214 APLNKDGSVRSR
-226 LVVAP
+226 LVLAP
-231 QKKESFRDRYS
+231 QKKDSFRDRYS

-250 AVEADIGQST
+250 AIEADVGSST
-260 VVALGYQRQSN
+260 VVTLGYQRQAN
-271 DPKAPIWGT
+271 EPKAPIWGT

-285 TTGAPIDLPIST
+285 VDGSPIDLPTSV
-297 SFSPSWTRWE
+297 SFSPPWTRWE
-307 RTSGTLYATLDHQL
+307 RTSGTLYATLEHQL
-321 NDDWSLKA
+321 NDDWSVKA

-339 RLSTYGYGATTS
+339 SLRTYGYGRTVS
-351 RAPFIDPVT
+351 LAPFINPTT

-367 AAVNGGSEKQDT
+367 AAVGGASEKQDT

-387 FELGGR
+387 FDLGGR
-393 KHDLVVGMS
+393 KHDLMVGVS
-402 STRTASRTDGYTSVG
+402 STRIATRTDGYSSVAN
-417 SWSYVIPNI
+417 WSYVIPNI
-426 YTWDGNAPAPTYSK
+426 YTWDGNAPEPVYSK

-458 RWRVTDPLSVL
+458 RWRVAEPLSLL
-469 TGLRLTDWHRHSD
+469 TGVRLTDWHRHND
-482 TYGTTGAYAGR
+482 TYGTTGAYAGK
-493 SAIQDE
+493 SAVQDE

-504 PFIGAVYDIT
+504 PYVGAVYDIT
-514 PTLSAYASYARIFN
+514 PTLSAYASYTRIFN

-546 NAEAGLKAELFERRI
+546 NAEAGLKAELLDRRI

-572 DNFGVRDS
+572 DNYGVRDG

-591 PYVAVNGTKST
+591 PYVAVNGTRST

-607 FAGMATRQWR
+607 FAGMATNQWR

-637 NMPDYLLQLGT
+637 NLPEYLLQLGT
-648 DYQLSGALA
+648 DYQFAGALA

-664 LTWQSS
+664 LVWQSS
-670 IEGFNIPHP
+670 VEGFNIPHP
-679 SGTVTVKQSPK
+679 SGTVTVKQSPT
-690 AILNLRASWQFNPK
+690 AILGLRASWKFSPK
-704 LSATVAVNNVTNQK
+704 LSATLAVNNVTNKK
-718 YWANLDYGNYAD
+718 YWANLDYGNYSD
-730 PRNVSVTLRAAF
+730 PRNVSLTMRAAF

>member
-1 MRSSCPAGSRRAA
+1 MSVFRRQPVFRLHPLALAAIATVLAGAAQAQDAAPAA
-14 APSLHPIALAVAVF
+14 AGDQI
-28 TFSPAWAQ
+28 
-36 TGTAALQP
+36 TA
-44 AEQTPVS
+44 
-51 APDELVQEPKALGS
+51 PKALDSVTVSGS
-65 ITISGAR
+65 R

-79 PLTPRETPQ
+79 QLTARETPQ
-88 STSTVTR
+88 STTTVTR
-95 AQIERQSL
+95 EQIERQSL

-110 RNVNGIAVSFYDT
+110 RNVNGVAVSFYDT

-131 GFQITDFQTDGLP
+131 GFQITDFQIDGLP

-156 ALYERIDIVR
+156 ALYERIEVVR
-166 GANGIQTGVGVPSAT
+166 GANGILTGVGVPSAT

-205 LYRGELDLN
+205 LYRGELDIN
-214 APLNSDGSVRSR
+214 APLNKDGSVRSR
-226 LVVAP
+226 LVLAP
-231 QKKESFRDRYS
+231 QKKDSFRDRYS

-250 AVEADIGQST
+250 AIEADVGSST
-260 VVALGYQRQSN
+260 VVTLGYQRQAN
-271 DPKAPIWGT
+271 EPKAPIWGT

-285 TTGAPIDLPIST
+285 VDGSPIDLPTSV
-297 SFSPSWTRWE
+297 SFSPPWTRWE
-307 RTSGTLYATLDHQL
+307 RTSGTLYATLEHQL
-321 NDDWSLKA
+321 NDDWSVKA

-339 RLSTYGYGATTS
+339 SLRTYGYGRTVS
-351 RAPFIDPVT
+351 LAPFINPTT

-367 AAVNGGSEKQDT
+367 AAVGGASEKQDT

-387 FELGGR
+387 FDLGGR
-393 KHDLVVGMS
+393 KHDLMVGVS
-402 STRTASRTDGYTSVG
+402 STRIATRTDGYSSVAN
-417 SWSYVIPNI
+417 WSYVIPNI
-426 YTWDGNAPAPTYSK
+426 YTWDGNAPEPVYSK

-458 RWRVTDPLSVL
+458 RWRVAEPLSLL
-469 TGLRLTDWHRHSD
+469 TGVRLTDWHRHND
-482 TYGTTGAYAGR
+482 TYGTTGAYAGK
-493 SAIQDE
+493 SAVQDE

-504 PFIGAVYDIT
+504 PYVGAVYDIT
-514 PTLSAYASYARIFN
+514 PTLSAYASYTRIFN

-546 NAEAGLKAELFERRI
+546 NAEAGLKAELLDRRI

-572 DNFGVRDS
+572 DNYGVRDG

-591 PYVAVNGTKST
+591 PYVAVNGTRST

-607 FAGMATRQWR
+607 FAGMATNQWR

-637 NMPDYLLQLGT
+637 NLPEYLLQLGT
-648 DYQLSGALA
+648 DYQFAGALA

-664 LTWQSS
+664 LVWQSS
-670 IEGFNIPHP
+670 VEGFNIPHP
-679 SGTVTVKQSPK
+679 SGTVTVKQSPT
-690 AILNLRASWQFNPK
+690 AILGLRASWKFSPK
-704 LSATVAVNNVTNQK
+704 LSATLAVNNVTNKK
-718 YWANLDYGNYAD
+718 YWANLDYGNYSD
-730 PRNVSVTLRAAF
+730 PRNVSLTMRAAF

>member
-1 MRSSCPAGSRRAA
+1 MSVFRRQPVCRLHPLALAAIATVLAGAAQAQDAAPAA
-14 APSLHPIALAVAVF
+14 AGDQI
-28 TFSPAWAQ
+28 
-36 TGTAALQP
+36 TA
-44 AEQTPVS
+44 
-51 APDELVQEPKALGS
+51 PKALDSVTVSGS
-65 ITISGAR
+65 R

-79 PLTPRETPQ
+79 QLTARETPQ
-88 STSTVTR
+88 STTTVTR
-95 AQIERQSL
+95 EQIERQSL

-110 RNVNGIAVSFYDT
+110 RNANGVAVSFYDT

-131 GFQITDFQTDGLP
+131 GFQITDFQIDGLP

-156 ALYERIDIVR
+156 ALYERIEVVR
-166 GANGIQTGVGVPSAT
+166 GANGILTGVGVPSAT

-205 LYRGELDLN
+205 LYRGELDIN
-214 APLNSDGSVRSR
+214 APLNKDGSVRSR
-226 LVVAP
+226 LVLAP
-231 QKKESFRDRYS
+231 QKKDSFRDRYS

-250 AVEADIGQST
+250 AIEADVGSST
-260 VVALGYQRQSN
+260 VVTLGYQRQAN
-271 DPKAPIWGT
+271 EPKAPIWGT

-285 TTGAPIDLPIST
+285 VDGSPIDLPTSV
-297 SFSPSWTRWE
+297 SFSPPWTRWE
-307 RTSGTLYATLDHQL
+307 RTSGTLYATLEHQL
-321 NDDWSLKA
+321 NDDWSVKA

-339 RLSTYGYGATTS
+339 SLRTYGYGRTVS
-351 RAPFIDPVT
+351 LAPFINPTT

-367 AAVNGGSEKQDT
+367 AAVGGASEKQDT

-387 FELGGR
+387 FDLGGR
-393 KHDLVVGMS
+393 KHDLMVGVS
-402 STRTASRTDGYTSVG
+402 STRIATRTDGYSSVAN
-417 SWSYVIPNI
+417 WSYVIPNI
-426 YTWDGNAPAPTYSK
+426 YTWDGNAPEPVYSK

-458 RWRVTDPLSVL
+458 RWRVAEPLSLL
-469 TGLRLTDWHRHSD
+469 TGVRLTDWHRHND
-482 TYGTTGAYAGR
+482 TYGTTGAYSGK
-493 SAIQDE
+493 SAVQDE

-504 PFIGAVYDIT
+504 PYVGAVYDIT
-514 PTLSAYASYARIFN
+514 PTLSAYASYTRIFN

-546 NAEAGLKAELFERRI
+546 NAEAGLKAELLDRRI

-572 DNFGVRDS
+572 DNYGVRDG

-607 FAGMATRQWR
+607 FAGMATNQWR

-637 NMPDYLLQLGT
+637 NLPEYLLQLGT
-648 DYQLSGALA
+648 DYQFAGALA

-664 LTWQSS
+664 LVWQSS
-670 IEGFNIPHP
+670 VEGFNIPHP
-679 SGTVTVKQSPK
+679 SGTVTVKQSPT
-690 AILNLRASWQFNPK
+690 AILGLRASWKFSPK
-704 LSATVAVNNVTNQK
+704 LSATLAVNNVTNKK
-718 YWANLDYGNYAD
+718 YWANLDYGNYSD
-730 PRNVSVTLRAAF
+730 PRNVSLTMRAAF

>member
-1 MRSSCPAGSRRAA
+1 MSVFRRQPVCRLHPLALAAIATVLAGAAQAQDAAPAA
-14 APSLHPIALAVAVF
+14 AGDQI
-28 TFSPAWAQ
+28 
-36 TGTAALQP
+36 TA
-44 AEQTPVS
+44 
-51 APDELVQEPKALGS
+51 PKALDSVTVSGS
-65 ITISGAR
+65 R

-79 PLTPRETPQ
+79 QLTARETPQ
-88 STSTVTR
+88 STTTVTR
-95 AQIERQSL
+95 EQIERQSL

-110 RNVNGIAVSFYDT
+110 RNVNGVAVSFYDT

-131 GFQITDFQTDGLP
+131 GFQITDFQIDGLP

-156 ALYERIDIVR
+156 ALYERIEVVR
-166 GANGIQTGVGVPSAT
+166 GANGILTGVGVPSAT

-205 LYRGELDLN
+205 LYRGELDIN
-214 APLNSDGSVRSR
+214 APLNKDGSVRSR
-226 LVVAP
+226 LVLAP
-231 QKKESFRDRYS
+231 QKKDSFRDRYS

-250 AVEADIGQST
+250 AIEADVGSST
-260 VVALGYQRQSN
+260 VVTLGYQRQAN
-271 DPKAPIWGT
+271 EPKAPIWGT

-285 TTGAPIDLPIST
+285 VDGSPIDLPTSV
-297 SFSPSWTRWE
+297 SFSPPWTRWE
-307 RTSGTLYATLDHQL
+307 RTSGTLYATLEHQL
-321 NDDWSLKA
+321 NDDWSVKA

-339 RLSTYGYGATTS
+339 SLRTYGYGRTVS
-351 RAPFIDPVT
+351 LAPFINPTT

-367 AAVNGGSEKQDT
+367 AAVGGASEKQDT

-387 FELGGR
+387 FDLGGR
-393 KHDLVVGMS
+393 KHDLMVGVS
-402 STRTASRTDGYTSVG
+402 STRIATRTDGYSSVAN
-417 SWSYVIPNI
+417 WSYVIPNI
-426 YTWDGNAPAPTYSK
+426 YTWDGNAPEPVYSK

-458 RWRVTDPLSVL
+458 RWRVAEPLSLL
-469 TGLRLTDWHRHSD
+469 TGVRLTDWHRHND
-482 TYGTTGAYAGR
+482 TYGTTGAYAGK
-493 SAIQDE
+493 SAVQDE

-504 PFIGAVYDIT
+504 PYVGAVYDIT
-514 PTLSAYASYARIFN
+514 PTLSAYASYTRIFN

-546 NAEAGLKAELFERRI
+546 NAEAGLKAELLDRRI

-572 DNFGVRDS
+572 DNYGVRDG

-591 PYVAVNGTKST
+591 PYVAVNGTRST

-607 FAGMATRQWR
+607 FAGMATNQWR

-637 NMPDYLLQLGT
+637 NLPEHLLQLGT
-648 DYQLSGALA
+648 DYQFAGALA

-664 LTWQSS
+664 LVWQSS
-670 IEGFNIPHP
+670 VEGFNIPHP
-679 SGTVTVKQSPK
+679 SGTVTVKQSPT
-690 AILNLRASWQFNPK
+690 AILGLRASWKFSPK
-704 LSATVAVNNVTNQK
+704 LSATLAVNNVTNKK
-718 YWANLDYGNYAD
+718 YWANLDYGNYSD
-730 PRNVSVTLRAAF
+730 PRNVSLTMRAAF

>member
-1 MRSSCPAGSRRAA
+1 MSVFRRQPVCRLHPLALAAIATVLAGAAQAQDAAPAA
-14 APSLHPIALAVAVF
+14 AGDQI
-28 TFSPAWAQ
+28 
-36 TGTAALQP
+36 TA
-44 AEQTPVS
+44 
-51 APDELVQEPKALGS
+51 PKALDSVTVSGS
-65 ITISGAR
+65 R

-79 PLTPRETPQ
+79 QLTARETPQ
-88 STSTVTR
+88 STTTVTR
-95 AQIERQSL
+95 EQIERQSL

-110 RNVNGIAVSFYDT
+110 RNVNGVAVSFYDT

-131 GFQITDFQTDGLP
+131 GFQITDFQIDGLP

-156 ALYERIDIVR
+156 ALYERIEVVR
-166 GANGIQTGVGVPSAT
+166 GANGILTGVGVPSAT

-205 LYRGELDLN
+205 LYRGELDIN
-214 APLNSDGSVRSR
+214 APLNKDGSVRSR
-226 LVVAP
+226 LVLAP
-231 QKKESFRDRYS
+231 QKKDSFRDRYS

-250 AVEADIGQST
+250 AIEADVGSST
-260 VVALGYQRQSN
+260 VVTLGYQRQAN
-271 DPKAPIWGT
+271 EPKAPIWGT

-285 TTGAPIDLPIST
+285 VDGSPIDLPTSV
-297 SFSPSWTRWE
+297 SFSPPWTRWE
-307 RTSGTLYATLDHQL
+307 RTSGTLYATLEHQL
-321 NDDWSLKA
+321 NDDWSVKA

-339 RLSTYGYGATTS
+339 SLRTYGYGRTVS
-351 RAPFIDPVT
+351 LAPFINPTT

-367 AAVNGGSEKQDT
+367 AAVGGASEKQDT

-387 FELGGR
+387 FDLGGR
-393 KHDLVVGMS
+393 KHDLMVGVS
-402 STRTASRTDGYTSVG
+402 STRIATRTDGYSSVAN
-417 SWSYVIPNI
+417 WSYVIPNI
-426 YTWDGNAPAPTYSK
+426 YTWDGNAPEPVYSK

-458 RWRVTDPLSVL
+458 RWRVAEPLSLL
-469 TGLRLTDWHRHSD
+469 TGVRLTDWHRHND
-482 TYGTTGAYAGR
+482 TYGTTGAYAGK
-493 SAIQDE
+493 SAVQDE

-504 PFIGAVYDIT
+504 PYVGAVYDIT
-514 PTLSAYASYARIFN
+514 PTLSAYASYTRIFN

-546 NAEAGLKAELFERRI
+546 NAEAGVKAELLGRRI

-572 DNFGVRDS
+572 DNYGVRDG
-580 AITTPLPDGTL
+580 AITPPLPDGTL
-591 PYVAVNGTKST
+591 PYVAVNGTRST

-607 FAGMATRQWR
+607 FAGMATNQWR

-637 NMPDYLLQLGT
+637 NLPEYLLQLGT
-648 DYQLSGALA
+648 DYQFAGALA

-664 LTWQSS
+664 LVWQSS
-670 IEGFNIPHP
+670 VEGFNIPHP
-679 SGTVTVKQSPK
+679 SGTVTVKQSPT
-690 AILNLRASWQFNPK
+690 AILGLRASWKFSPK
-704 LSATVAVNNVTNQK
+704 LSATLAVNNVTNKK
-718 YWANLDYGNYAD
+718 YWANLDYGNYSD
-730 PRNVSVTLRAAF
+730 PRNVSLTMRAAF

>member
-1 MRSSCPAGSRRAA
+1 MSVFRRQPVCRLHPLALAAIATVLAGAAQAQDAAPAA
-14 APSLHPIALAVAVF
+14 AGDQI
-28 TFSPAWAQ
+28 
-36 TGTAALQP
+36 TA
-44 AEQTPVS
+44 
-51 APDELVQEPKALGS
+51 PKALDSVTVSGS
-65 ITISGAR
+65 R

-79 PLTPRETPQ
+79 QLTARETPQ
-88 STSTVTR
+88 STTTVTR
-95 AQIERQSL
+95 EQIERQSL

-110 RNVNGIAVSFYDT
+110 RNVNGVAVSFYDT

-131 GFQITDFQTDGLP
+131 GFQITDFQIDGLP

-156 ALYERIDIVR
+156 ALYERIEVVR
-166 GANGIQTGVGVPSAT
+166 GANGILTGVGVPSAT

-205 LYRGELDLN
+205 LYRGELDIN
-214 APLNSDGSVRSR
+214 APLNKDGSVRSR
-226 LVVAP
+226 LVLAP
-231 QKKESFRDRYS
+231 QKKDSFRDRYS

-250 AVEADIGQST
+250 AIEADVSSST
-260 VVALGYQRQSN
+260 VVTLGYQRQAN
-271 DPKAPIWGT
+271 EPKAPIWGT

-285 TTGAPIDLPIST
+285 VDGSPIDLPTSV
-297 SFSPSWTRWE
+297 SFSPPWTRWE
-307 RTSGTLYATLDHQL
+307 RTSGTLYATLEHQL
-321 NDDWSLKA
+321 NDDWSVKA

-339 RLSTYGYGATTS
+339 SLRTYGYGRTVS
-351 RAPFIDPVT
+351 LAPFINPTT

-367 AAVNGGSEKQDT
+367 AAVGGGSEKQDT

-387 FELGGR
+387 FDLGGR
-393 KHDLVVGMS
+393 KHDLMVGVS
-402 STRTASRTDGYTSVG
+402 STRIATRTDGYSSVAN
-417 SWSYVIPNI
+417 WSYVIPNI
-426 YTWDGNAPAPTYSK
+426 YTWDGNAPEPVYSK

-458 RWRVTDPLSVL
+458 RWRVAEPLSLL
-469 TGLRLTDWHRHSD
+469 TGVRLTDWHRHND
-482 TYGTTGAYAGR
+482 TYGTTGAYAGK

-504 PFIGAVYDIT
+504 PYVGAVYDIT
-514 PTLSAYASYARIFN
+514 PTLSAYASYTRIFN

-546 NAEAGLKAELFERRI
+546 NAEAGVKAELLDRRI

-572 DNFGVRDS
+572 DNYGVRDG

-591 PYVAVNGTKST
+591 PYVAVNGTRST

-607 FAGMATRQWR
+607 LAGMATNQWR

-637 NMPDYLLQLGT
+637 NLPEYLLQLGT
-648 DYQLSGALA
+648 DYQFAGALA

-664 LTWQSS
+664 LVWQSS
-670 IEGFNIPHP
+670 VEGFNIPHP
-679 SGTVTVKQSPK
+679 SGTVTVKQSPT
-690 AILNLRASWQFNPK
+690 AILGLRASWKFSPK
-704 LSATVAVNNVTNQK
+704 LSATLAVNNVTNKK
-718 YWANLDYGNYAD
+718 YWANLDYGNYSA
-730 PRNVSVTLRAAF
+730 PRNVSLTMRAAF

>member
-1 MRSSCPAGSRRAA
+1 MSVFRRQPVCRLHPLALAAIATVLAGAAQAQDAAPAA
-14 APSLHPIALAVAVF
+14 AGDQI
-28 TFSPAWAQ
+28 
-36 TGTAALQP
+36 TA
-44 AEQTPVS
+44 
-51 APDELVQEPKALGS
+51 PKALDSVTVSGS
-65 ITISGAR
+65 R

-79 PLTPRETPQ
+79 QLTARETPQ
-88 STSTVTR
+88 STTTVTR
-95 AQIERQSL
+95 EQIERQSL

-110 RNVNGIAVSFYDT
+110 RNVNGVAVSFYDT

-131 GFQITDFQTDGLP
+131 GFQITDFQIDGLP

-156 ALYERIDIVR
+156 ALYERIEVVR
-166 GANGIQTGVGVPSAT
+166 GANGILTGVGVPSAT

-192 FAASVALTAGSWN
+192 LAASVALTAGSWN
-205 LYRGELDLN
+205 LYRGELDIN
-214 APLNSDGSVRSR
+214 APLNKDGSVRSR
-226 LVVAP
+226 LVLAP
-231 QKKESFRDRYS
+231 QKKDSFRDRYS

-250 AVEADIGQST
+250 AIEADVGSST
-260 VVALGYQRQSN
+260 VVTLGYQRQAN
-271 DPKAPIWGT
+271 EPKAPIWGT

-285 TTGAPIDLPIST
+285 VDGSPIDLPTSV
-297 SFSPSWTRWE
+297 SFSPPWTRWE
-307 RTSGTLYATLDHQL
+307 RTSGTLYATLEHQL
-321 NDDWSLKA
+321 NDDWSVKA

-339 RLSTYGYGATTS
+339 SLRTYGYGRTVS
-351 RAPFIDPVT
+351 LAPFINPTT

-367 AAVNGGSEKQDT
+367 AAVGGASEKQDT

-387 FELGGR
+387 FDLGGR
-393 KHDLVVGMS
+393 KHDLMVGVS
-402 STRTASRTDGYTSVG
+402 STRIATRTDGYSSVAN
-417 SWSYVIPNI
+417 WSYVIPNI
-426 YTWDGNAPAPTYSK
+426 YTWDGNAPEPVYSK

-458 RWRVTDPLSVL
+458 RWRVAEPLSLL
-469 TGLRLTDWHRHSD
+469 TGVRLTDWHRHND
-482 TYGTTGAYAGR
+482 TYGTTGAYAGK
-493 SAIQDE
+493 SAVQDE

-504 PFIGAVYDIT
+504 PYVGAVYDIT
-514 PTLSAYASYARIFN
+514 PTLSAYASYTRIFN

-546 NAEAGLKAELFERRI
+546 NAEAGLKAELLDRRI

-572 DNFGVRDS
+572 DNYGVRDG

-591 PYVAVNGTKST
+591 PYVAVNGTRST

-607 FAGMATRQWR
+607 FAGMATNQWR

-637 NMPDYLLQLGT
+637 NLPEYLLQLGT
-648 DYQLSGALA
+648 DYQFAGALA

-664 LTWQSS
+664 LVWQSS
-670 IEGFNIPHP
+670 VEGFNIPHP
-679 SGTVTVKQSPK
+679 SGTVTVKQSPT
-690 AILNLRASWQFNPK
+690 AILGLRASWKFSPK
-704 LSATVAVNNVTNQK
+704 LSATLAVNNVTNKK
-718 YWANLDYGNYAD
+718 YWANLDYGNYSD
-730 PRNVSVTLRAAF
+730 PRNVSLTMRAAF